1 MKREKGEMMQPLKP
15 IKITRSKEKITNRI
29 GLPLIE
35 QIVEKLGLREKTDK
49 IFPKPGSNRGIK
61 ASDYVMTLVHMII
74 DGAMHLEDVNQ
85 FHSDE
90 GYQELLKEMELPT
103 SDAIGDWLRRHGGKE
118 SEKWMWEVIMQ
129 VLGVVYKEGY
139 TLDIDSTIIESEKGD
154 SKKTYKGSYGYH
166 PLLGIIAE
174 NGMIAGSDFR
184 EGNNSPQSGLIELI
198 ERCRDNYPQ
207 PIKLV
212 PTANKTCKKRFSRM
226 AESNSRLLQ
235 QGINKFYHYGRP
247 E

>member
-1 MKREKGEMMQPLKP
+1 
-15 IKITRSKEKITNRI
+15 
-29 GLPLIE
+29 
-35 QIVEKLGLREKTDK
+35 
-49 IFPKPGSNRGIK
+49 
-61 ASDYVMTLVHMII
+61 MII
-74 DGAMHLEDVNQ
+74 DGAMHLEDVNHL
-85 FHSDE
+85 HSDE

-118 SEKWMWEVIMQ
+118 SEKRMWEVIKE

-184 EGNNSPQSGLIELI
+184 EGNHSPQST
-198 ERCRDNYPQ
+198 RHRAD
-207 PIKLV
+207 
-212 PTANKTCKKRFSRM
+212 
-226 AESNSRLLQ
+226 LLS
-235 QGINKFYHYGRP
+235 
-247 E
+247 